1 MNNLFEGGNI
11 FKDANGEQTRRINK
25 SEIPTTIQWLETIT
39 GLDFTMDKDEDEVP
53 IKWLGTT
60 GRKESSGDL
69 DLSVDETQ
77 VSKDQLKTKLIAWC
91 KSQGIPDAEILNTKT
106 NRAGWIQLT
115 GDSVH
120 FKTPINGDVKNGFAQ
135 TDFMFSADPSWQQGS
150 MLGGKEGSEFK
161 GEHRHILLASIAR
174 ARGYKY
180 SYKNGL
186 MDPETNATLPNGK
199 DFNFIAK
206 TLLGQTATVRD
217 TRSVE
222 AILEFIMKLPNY
234 EELIAGAR
242 ETLGRSGIE
251 LPKKAAVESYQV
263 GSIGWMRKMIDISK

>member
-186 MDPETNATLPNGK
+186 MDPETNATLPTGK